1 MPQCAV
7 ARGLDNS
14 VMGQAPDP
22 LTSTA
27 DTVHMQDI
35 IYDYSP
41 LKDAKTTIHGS
52 PSVNLS

>member
-14 VMGQAPDP
+14 VTGQAPDP
-22 LTSTA
+22 LSFRV

-52 PSVNLS
+52 PFMNLS